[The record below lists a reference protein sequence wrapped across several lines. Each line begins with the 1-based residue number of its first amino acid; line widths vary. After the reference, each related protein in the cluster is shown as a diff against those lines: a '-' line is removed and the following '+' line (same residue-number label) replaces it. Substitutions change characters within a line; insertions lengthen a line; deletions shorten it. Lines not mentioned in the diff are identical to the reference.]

1 MPRII
6 RYLTVLYGETKI
18 IDNRFLK
25 FLKFYLSQ
33 ASLAAVSMLLVLIL
47 VDSMAD
53 AALAAGLGASV
64 AIIFIHPSSPTAQ
77 YRSLI
82 GGHFIGIALG
92 ALFSGLIFSSPI
104 SVYFTSIPWL
114 SDICL
119 GLSAGLMILI
129 MAVTNTEHPPA
140 VGILLGVALQPW
152 QWTTFVALLMAVLIL
167 SAIRWIFRNSLRDLI

>member
-18 IDNRFLK
+18 IDNRFSK

-104 SVYFTSIPWL
+104 SVSFTSIPWL

-119 GLSAGLMILI
+119 GLSVGLMILI

-167 SAIRWIFRNSLRDLI
+167 SAVRWIFRHSLRDLI